1 MSHSFIGQKNWEK
14 GWWNQVH
21 SVTDCMSSS
30 SSSSWIGVTRFVR
43 FDEFKIKQTSKKIR
57 WHARAYALFV
67 HLRFVC
73 DSHSNRTQHWSMS
86 NWIVVMYLAI
96 FSTCSYSSICM
107 FAFFFGFAVWVV
119 LVHCN
124 RADRVT
130 QYGVIWRFKYY
141 RKTTCRLTK
150 GAYSAD
156 TRPFYN
162 WIYMWSLFVCLFA
175 NIRSSI
181 TT

>member
-1 MSHSFIGQKNWEK
+1 MSHSFIGQKKIGK

-30 SSSSWIGVTRFVR
+30 SSWIGVTRLVR
-43 FDEFKIKQTSKKIR
+43 FDEFKIKQTSKKK
-57 WHARAYALFV
+57 Y
-67 HLRFVC
+67 
-73 DSHSNRTQHWSMS
+73 DGTQEHMP
-86 NWIVVMYLAI
+86 
-96 FSTCSYSSICM
+96 FSSICDS
-107 FAFFFGFAVWVV
+107 FAIVIQTEPNIEACPIESWSCIWPYSQRARILPFVCLLFFFGFAVWVV

-150 GAYSAD
+150 GAHSAD